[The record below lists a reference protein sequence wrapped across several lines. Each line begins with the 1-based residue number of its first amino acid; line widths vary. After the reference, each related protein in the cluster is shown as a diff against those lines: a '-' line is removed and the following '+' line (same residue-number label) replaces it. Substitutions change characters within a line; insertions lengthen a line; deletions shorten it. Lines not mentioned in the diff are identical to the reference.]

1 MNISY
6 CKQCR
11 RVFREDGNCPYCESS
26 GKAMKKNSP
35 VNVIGTKIKGN
46 IFKVKEESISVI
58 ITLEDKT
65 KVIKEYSIEKLRK
78 II

>member
-11 RVFREDGNCPYCESS
+11 RLFKEEGICPYCENS
-26 GKAMKKNSP
+26 GKVMKKNSP

-46 IFKVKEESISVI
+46 IFKIKEDSISVI

-65 KVIKEYSIEKLRK
+65 KVIKDYSVEKLRK
-78 II
+78 IV